1 MASDQLNPDF
11 SQHVVMRT
19 AQMEWQASPSP
30 SVWRK
35 RLDLVGPAE
44 TGHVTSIVRYD
55 ANSNFPPH
63 DHPDGEEIFVLDGV
77 FSDEHG
83 DFPAGTFLLNPE
95 GFRHA
100 PFSKEGCII
109 FVKLR
114 QYPGQDRRHVVV
126 DTKNTVWTDAGDGLQ
141 TMPLYGE
148 AEHAETI
155 ALWQLNAGAALTLH
169 ASGGA
174 ELFLIA
180 GDIRNTEDR
189 YTTGDWLRYPSGAD
203 IKLRAVDECVLYV
216 KTGHFPA

>member
-1 MASDQLNPDF
+1 MTTLNPDF
-11 SQHVVMRT
+11 SQRVVMRT

-44 TGHVTSIVRYD
+44 TGRVTSIVRYD
-55 ANSNFPPH
+55 ANSAFPPH

-100 PFSKEGCII
+100 PFSKNGCII

-114 QYPGQDRRHVVV
+114 QYLGQDRSHVVI
-126 DTKNTVWTDAGDGLQ
+126 DTKNTAWADDGDGLR
-141 TMPLYGE
+141 TMPLYRAADHPE
-148 AEHAETI
+148 NI
-155 ALWQLNAGAALTLH
+155 SLWRLTGGASKTLPTN
-169 ASGGA
+169 GGA
-174 ELFLIA
+174 EIFLIS
-180 GDIRNTEDR
+180 GELRDSQDR
-189 YTTGDWLRYPSGAD
+189 YTAGDWVRYPSGTD
-203 IKLRAVDECVLYV
+203 IRLRTAGDSVLYV
-216 KTGHFPA
+216 KTAHFHA